1 MKKIIVQYKKFT
13 LKVTMSDTNTCIVDS
28 YKVKNVS
35 DMKSIIKAIRKID
48 TESKYAINKRD
59 IFGMINEWRVHNL
72 LYFLNIQKVRT
83 GSVDLNINQPW
94 YMKVLYTLFSP
105 LYLQF

>member
-1 MKKIIVQYKKFT
+1 MKKIIVQYKRFT
-13 LKVTMSDTNTCIVDS
+13 LKVTLSDTNTCIVDS

-48 TESKYAINKRD
+48 TESKYAINKRG

-72 LYFLNIQKVRT
+72 LYFLHIPRLIYIQIHRT
-83 GSVDLNINQPW
+83 CSNFLYI
-94 YMKVLYTLFSP
+94 KVLYALFSP
-105 LYLQF
+105 LYL

>member
-1 MKKIIVQYKKFT
+1 MKKIIVQYKRFT

-35 DMKSIIKAIRKID
+35 DMKSIIKTIRKID
-48 TESKYAINKRD
+48 TESKYAISKRG

-72 LYFLNIQKVRT
+72 LYDLHYKRERT
-83 GSVDLNINQPW
+83 ADADYNELDKKN
-94 YMKVLYTLFSP
+94 L
-105 LYLQF
+105 